1 MFMFFA
7 KVLLFFYFH
16 NTTFFVYSMH
26 WVTLLLQ
33 YIVLNTDFFLPP
45 VFPVTGFKKSCV
57 VCVRTRFCLYLSGEL
72 SKFSWLRNISHSDLL
87 VASILM
93 LWIRHMHMY
102 SPLRLSFKWSTI
114 SIRNVFVVFFFKGDT
129 VCGLCSHANMPRRH
143 WWEKFIGPAV
153 KVVYLNLLLAKPTV
167 LTTLHRASHGEV
179 PYLCW
184 QYMRRN

>member
-26 WVTLLLQ
+26 WATLLLQ

-45 VFPVTGFKKSCV
+45 VFPVTGGKRSFSQRQNAFWSCV

-72 SKFSWLRNISHSDLL
+72 SKFSWLRNISHSNLL
-87 VASILM
+87 FASILM

-102 SPLRLSFKWSTI
+102 SPLRLSSKWSTI
-114 SIRNVFVVFFFKGDT
+114 SIRNVFVVFFLKET
-129 VCGLCSHANMPRRH
+129 QYA
-143 WWEKFIGPAV
+143 
-153 KVVYLNLLLAKPTV
+153 
-167 LTTLHRASHGEV
+167 ASAHTQTCREGIDG
-179 PYLCW
+179 
-184 QYMRRN
+184 RNS